1 MLVAQSCLTLCDM
14 DCSLPSC
21 SVHGILQARILG
33 WVASPFSN
41 VGNSLMV
48 NNSNNNPLQVKA
60 TPLPVKS
67 GPRVPSRSLWFRG
80 SGVAGSK
87 SSKYPSFSLGG
98 RGEYRRNSS
107 QGRSCLFPDTSI
119 WYLVRAKSP
128 VLEGNM
134 MQEAGPWPGVTQRAL
149 DMGNTEFHQGPG
161 GCPRQ
166 PWGGKF
172 PPSAHPTATRGII
185 GPQSQGTASLSMP
198 SSGNGLP
205 KSSFQAD
212 TPENVQ
218 SGVSFW
224 KAGPDSTASHGPY
237 FTFQLFL
244 PQQIMMITAHLYF
257 VSLCSPWQLQANVIM
272 TNYDIT
278 LGIKSQGAG
287 S

>member
-1 MLVAQSCLTLCDM
+1 MLVAQSCLTLCDPQV
-14 DCSLPSC
+14 SLLSC
-21 SVHGILQARILG
+21 SVHGILQARILE
-33 WVASPFSN
+33 WVAIPFSN

-48 NNSNNNPLQVKA
+48 NNSNNNPLQVNNSNNNPLQVKA
-60 TPLPVKS
+60 TPLPVKL
-67 GPRVPSRSLWFRG
+67 GPRVPSRSLWCRG

-107 QGRSCLFPDTSI
+107 QGTSCLFPDTSI

-149 DMGNTEFHQGPG
+149 DMGNTEFHQSPG

-172 PPSAHPTATRGII
+172 PPNAHPTATRGII
-185 GPQSQGTASLSMP
+185 GPQSQGPLRSLSMP

-218 SGVSFW
+218 RGVSF
-224 KAGPDSTASHGPY
+224 
-237 FTFQLFL
+237 
-244 PQQIMMITAHLYF
+244 
-257 VSLCSPWQLQANVIM
+257 
-272 TNYDIT
+272 
-278 LGIKSQGAG
+278 
-287 S
+287 